1 MFLRLI
7 LFAWILAANS
17 LLILLDIDFSWAIF
31 ISCIMFT
38 SLNGD
43 LKNNFLSVEIGGA
56 IGLILAFAAI
66 QCMQLLSGYV
76 GLINAVII
84 PLAVVLFVLI
94 VLNPKL
100 PVAFN
105 NTGFAYFTCAFIS
118 PTVFIQNFSV
128 VMLLFLIGSV
138 VVNCVTWFLIS
149 KLAFHN

>member
-1 MFLRLI
+1 MLLRLI
-7 LFAWILAANS
+7 LFAWFLGVNS
-17 LLILLDIDFSWAIF
+17 LLILLDIDFSWVIF
-31 ISCIMFT
+31 MSCIMFT

-56 IGLILAFAAI
+56 IGLILAFIAI
-66 QCMQLLSGYV
+66 QTMHILVGYINSTCAVLL
-76 GLINAVII
+76 
-84 PLAVVLFVLI
+84 PLAVVLFALI

-128 VMLLFLIGSV
+128 VMLLFLTGSV

-149 KLAFHN
+149 KIAFHN